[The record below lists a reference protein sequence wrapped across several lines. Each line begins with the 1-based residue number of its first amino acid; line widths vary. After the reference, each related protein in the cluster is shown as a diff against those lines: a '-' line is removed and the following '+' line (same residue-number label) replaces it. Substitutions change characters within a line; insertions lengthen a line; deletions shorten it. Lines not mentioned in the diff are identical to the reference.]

1 MYDCQYLCNVP
12 SYGYID
18 DSLKKNHISLFWGI
32 CFFFHSFAIVNIA
45 AVNVIGRVP
54 YFKYKEIQ
62 KELPLTIPV
71 KESEEGN

>member
-1 MYDCQYLCNVP
+1 MIVSFCATFHHMDIQMNHF
-12 SYGYID
+12 
-18 DSLKKNHISLFWGI
+18 LKKHLFWGI
-32 CFFFHSFAIVNIA
+32 WFFSCAIVNIA
-45 AVNVIGRVP
+45 AVNVTGSIP